1 MKLSVFEETGLA
13 GAPTFGIL
21 DDPAKRILAEREPFY
36 TPSLLIRRSL
46 FQKPDPF
53 DTAMVVREDTDV
65 YFRLSLKTRFCFVS
79 EPLVRIDRSPSRPV
93 ALCDVFVAKDDRKF
107 ECLER
112 MYNNWLK
119 FPEVVGSEYE
129 QPVREKLR
137 EMYFGSAES
146 KIRERRLRPALRE
159 IGQLRAMGEGYVSI
173 GATLAS
179 RKISKLRRDFGRS
192 KRVAKQKLVD
202 PGPGLA

>member
-1 MKLSVFEETGLA
+1 
-13 GAPTFGIL
+13 
-21 DDPAKRILAEREPFY
+21 LAEREPFY